1 MTLHKYWDKRDF
13 TKTSEPR
20 GKTATPGEYLSFTIQ
35 KHHARRLHYD
45 FRLELGGTL
54 KSWAI
59 PKGPSLNPAD
69 KRLAVHVEDH
79 PLEYGSFE
87 GDIPEHEYGAGHVIV
102 WDTGIWVPDVDPEE
116 GYRKGNLKFHLYGEK
131 LSGGWALVR
140 MGRQEES
147 KENWLLVKE
156 RDEEARS
163 GPEAD
168 IVTLMPDSVLAN
180 RKAANAGA
188 KSAAKSP
195 AKTSPRAATKSAT
208 ESATES
214 PTKSATKS
222 AAKSATK
229 STIKPTTKA
238 AIKATAKSV
247 PVSALKTAGKTAAKR
262 VTESVVQ
269 KAGKPAV
276 KPATG
281 LKKNSAPTPAPA
293 KKAVTKSATK
303 KVATKAASMAAATM
317 ATTATAARRGTT
329 RADAIAPPLPPKA
342 APATTRA
349 ARSSTSAKSP
359 LPADLQ
365 AALDA
370 APRAALPQ
378 TLSPQLATLADQA
391 PSGDDW
397 LSEIKF
403 DGYRAVCRI
412 DSDTATIFTR
422 AGNDWT
428 DKWEAIATAAAQLPL
443 KQAWLDGEVVALDE
457 EGNVSFQLL
466 QNMAREGRKARLAYY
481 VFDLAFLD
489 GHDLR
494 GLPLSTR
501 KALLQALMSRMP
513 VKGPLLYSDHLVGNV
528 NEAWQHA
535 CMHGL
540 EGIVTKR
547 ADGGYSSTRS
557 RGWLKLKCQK
567 RQEFVVGGYTDP
579 AGSREQFGALLLG
592 VYDDAGKLQYAGRV
606 GTGFDDATLRAMGAD
621 FRKLA
626 SNVSPFATQPP
637 RSGAPKLH
645 WLKPEMV
652 AEVKFAEWTGDG
664 VIRHASFV
672 GLRSDKAPR
681 DITHET
687 AVHVTGK
694 GDVIGDSDATG
705 NAPVGAQAASNR
717 SNGKAAST
725 AKSDAGKELNKA
737 PSKKGVDTKAA
748 SKKTKAATTVES
760 GPSSGVGSNTT
771 DRSASS
777 PEPAPSRPAAG
788 LGKDR
793 DAEVAG
799 VRISHPS
806 RILYADTDITKL
818 MLARYY
824 EEVGEQMLPHLA
836 GRPLTLVRCPQ
847 GAAHQC
853 FFQKHANETTPPD
866 IERIDVSDAGG
877 SATYL
882 TASTLTSLI
891 GTVQMGVLELHTW
904 GSSAPHLD
912 KPDRI
917 IFDLDPAPELD
928 WARVVEAAQ
937 LVRGFMQELGLESFV
952 KTTGGKGL
960 HVVVPIKPER
970 TWDEIKPFSRA
981 VAEHFE
987 AALPDR
993 FTSKMTKTRRTG
1005 RIFIDYLRNG
1015 WEATAV
1021 AAFSTRSRP
1030 GAPVSVPIAW
1040 DELSNDIRDNSFTLL
1055 TVGQRLKH
1063 LAEDPWKDY
1072 FTSRQR
1078 VTAKMLRA
1086 LGMATP

>member
-1 MTLHKYWDKRDF
+1 MTLHRYWDKRDF

-20 GKTATPGEYLSFTIQ
+20 GKAATPGEQLSFTIQ

-54 KSWAI
+54 KSWAV

-102 WDTGIWVPDVDPEE
+102 WDTGTWVPDVDPEE
-116 GYRKGNLKFHLYGEK
+116 GYRKGNLKFHLHGKK

-140 MGRQEES
+140 MGRKEEG
-147 KENWLLVKE
+147 KENWLLIKE

-180 RKAANAGA
+180 RKAPKAETKPAAASGA
-188 KSAAKSP
+188 KLRK
-195 AKTSPRAATKSAT
+195 KSA
-208 ESATES
+208 
-214 PTKSATKS
+214 PLSATKS
-222 AAKSATK
+222 AAQSAAQSASKPAAKSTVKSASKSAVQAASKPAKPTAAARKTAATK
-229 STIKPTTKA
+229 STATKSTAARVAAKPA
-238 AIKATAKSV
+238 AIAG
-247 PVSALKTAGKTAAKR
+247 SA
-262 VTESVVQ
+262 S
-269 KAGKPAV
+269 
-276 KPATG
+276 
-281 LKKNSAPTPAPA
+281 
-293 KKAVTKSATK
+293 
-303 KVATKAASMAAATM
+303 
-317 ATTATAARRGTT
+317 ATTATRGAVGARASAPAALPK
-329 RADAIAPPLPPKA
+329 APPVKP
-342 APATTRA
+342 RA
-349 ARSSTSAKSP
+349 ARAASAQKSP
-359 LPADLQ
+359 LPADLR

-370 APRAALPQ
+370 APKAVLPM

-412 DSDTATIFTR
+412 DGGTARIFTR

-428 DKWEAIATAAAQLPL
+428 DKWQSIATAAEQLPL
-443 KQAWLDGEVVALDE
+443 RQAWLDGEVVALDD
-457 EGNVSFQLL
+457 EGNVSFQRL
-466 QNMAREGRKARLAYY
+466 QNMAREGQKARLAYY
-481 VFDLAFLD
+481 VFDLPCLD
-489 GHDLR
+489 GRDLR

-501 KALLQALMSRMP
+501 KALLQALMSGMP
-513 VKGPLLYSDHLVGNV
+513 ANGSLLYSDHIVGNA
-528 NEAWQHA
+528 NDAWQHA

-547 ADGGYSSTRS
+547 ADGSYASTRS

-579 AGSREQFGALLLG
+579 AGGREQFGALLLG
-592 VYDDAGKLQYAGRV
+592 VYDEAGNLQYAGRV
-606 GTGFDDATLRAMGAD
+606 GTGFDDATLRAMGAE

-626 SNVSPFATQPP
+626 SKDMPFATQPP

-645 WLKPEMV
+645 WLKPDLV
-652 AEVKFAEWTGDG
+652 AEVKFAEWTGAG
-664 VIRHASFV
+664 VIRHATFV

-687 AVHVTGK
+687 AVHVNGN
-694 GDVIGDSDATG
+694 GDALNDAPARADTD
-705 NAPVGAQAASNR
+705 AASDR
-717 SNGKAAST
+717 ASGKATRT
-725 AKSDAGKELNKA
+725 AKADVVGKELKA
-737 PSKKGVDTKAA
+737 VGTKAVGKKVA
-748 SKKTKAATTVES
+748 SKSAADKTAKATTAAA
-760 GPSSGVGSNTT
+760 
-771 DRSASS
+771 SASRTGANATATDVTVATTK
-777 PEPAPSRPAAG
+777 PAASRPVAG
-788 LGKDR
+788 PANDR
-793 DAEVAG
+793 DAQVAG

-824 EEVGEQMLPHLA
+824 EEVGEWMLPHLS

-882 TASTLTSLI
+882 TASTLKSLI

-904 GSSAPHLD
+904 GSRAPHLD

-917 IFDLDPAPELD
+917 IFDLDPAPDLD
-928 WARVVEAAQ
+928 WSRVVEAAQ

-970 TWDEIKPFSRA
+970 TWDEIKPMSRA

-1063 LAEDPWKDY
+1063 LAEDPWKAY

-1078 VTAKMLRA
+1078 VTAKVLRS
-1086 LGMATP
+1086 LGVTPP